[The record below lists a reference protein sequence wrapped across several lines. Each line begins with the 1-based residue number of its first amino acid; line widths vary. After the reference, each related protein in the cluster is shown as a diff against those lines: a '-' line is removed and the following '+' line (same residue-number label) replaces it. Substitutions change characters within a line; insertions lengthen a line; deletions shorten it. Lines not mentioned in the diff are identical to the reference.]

1 MPCHRCFA
9 EFKMGARS
17 TTYKNSTSR
26 VEVKTKFV
34 CLFSALFLL
43 PASYIG
49 QSPAPADGYFRQ
61 GSELMVAGEWEN
73 AEGVFRTAIRTDPEN
88 AVYHIALIFAL
99 SNEHRKTD
107 IIPEVR
113 ACARL
118 QAIGWLL
125 SINMVPSPARIAY
138 VHTERFADESKG
150 ILKYV
155 RAKKEGD
162 KEIKSVA
169 GSIGKALDQ
178 FAKEHSIGLIVDQD
192 ELQKLS
198 VKIEMGTASD
208 VTAEFID
215 YFNRLNPQK

>member
-1 MPCHRCFA
+1 MAAQSNTHNYFA
-9 EFKMGARS
+9 
-17 TTYKNSTSR
+17 SR
-26 VEVKTKFV
+26 ADVKTKFV

-43 PASYIG
+43 PACCIG
-49 QSPAPADGYFRQ
+49 QSPASADSYFQQ
-61 GSELMVAGEWEN
+61 GNELMVAGEWEN
-73 AEGVFRTAIRTDPEN
+73 AEGVFRTAIRIDPNN
-88 AVYHIALIFAL
+88 ALYHIALIFAL
-99 SNEHRKTD
+99 SNEHHKTD

-113 ACARL
+113 TCAQL
-118 QAIGWLL
+118 QATSWLL
-125 SINMVPSPARIAY
+125 SINEVTSPARIAI

-155 RAKKEGD
+155 RAKKESD
-162 KEIKSVA
+162 KAIKSVA

-198 VKIEMGTASD
+198 AKIETGKASD

-215 YFNRLNPQK
+215 YFNRLHPQK